1 MAQTAPQSSQPD
13 SDWTVQAADRI
24 EAAVIA
30 VRDNT
35 TIPVQKAA
43 RAVVFGLFATV
54 MGIVALV
61 LLIIGLFR
69 LNVYLPFGKDEARK
83 VWVLDMVIGAI
94 FLLLGWLLL
103 RRRQPAPK
111 E

>member
-1 MAQTAPQSSQPD
+1 MAQIAPQPSQSD

-24 EAAVIA
+24 EAAVVA

-35 TIPVQKAA
+35 TVPVQKAA
-43 RAVVFGLFATV
+43 RALVFGLFAAV

-69 LNVYLPFGKDEARK
+69 LNVYLPFGKDAARK
-83 VWVLDMVIGAI
+83 VWVTDIALGAI
-94 FLLLGWLLL
+94 FVLVGWLML
-103 RRRQPAPK
+103 RMRQSVPK

>member
-1 MAQTAPQSSQPD
+1 MAQTAPQPSQPD

-24 EAAVIA
+24 EAVVVA

-35 TIPVQKAA
+35 TVPVQQGA
-43 RAVVFGLFATV
+43 RAVTWGLFAAV

-61 LLIIGLFR
+61 LLVIGLIR
-69 LNVYLPFGKDEARK
+69 LNVYLPVGDKQK
-83 VWVLDMVIGAI
+83 VWVADLIIGAI
-94 FLLLGWLLL
+94 FVIAGWLFL
-103 RRRQPAPK
+103 RMRNATIK